1 MAEQPE
7 NVVLEHLRYI
17 RTRIDRV
24 ADDVGELRDR
34 IVAVEQHVSAIE
46 QHLTT
51 VSIDIGKL
59 IDTG

>member
-7 NVVLEHLRYI
+7 NLVLEHLCYI
-17 RTRIDRV
+17 RARIDRV

-34 IVAVEQHVSAIE
+34 IVAVEQHVIAIE